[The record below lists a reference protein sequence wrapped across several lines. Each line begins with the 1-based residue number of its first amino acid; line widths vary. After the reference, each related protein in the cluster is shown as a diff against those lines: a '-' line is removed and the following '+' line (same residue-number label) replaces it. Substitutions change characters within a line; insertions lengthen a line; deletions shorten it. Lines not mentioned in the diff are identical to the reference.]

1 MMGIEF
7 MQIVFAIG
15 LVLIIAVIL
24 NKLAISP
31 ARLAFKAGYSLIFG
45 MILIWTFN
53 YVGVFWGLYIPAN
66 IVTILTA
73 GVLGLPGI
81 GLMIVLQFIV

>member
-1 MMGIEF
+1 MGIEF

-15 LVLIIAVIL
+15 LVLVIAAIL

-31 ARLAFKAGYSLIFG
+31 AKIVFRAGYSFIFG
-45 MILIWTFN
+45 MILIWAFN
-53 YVGVFWGLYIPAN
+53 YVGGIFGLYIPAN

-73 GVLGLPGI
+73 GILGLPGL
-81 GLMIVLQFIV
+81 GLMVVLQLIV

>member
-1 MMGIEF
+1 MDIEF

-15 LVLIIAVIL
+15 LVIVVGVIL

-31 ARLAFKAGYSLIFG
+31 AKLVFKAGYSLAFG
-45 MILIWTFN
+45 MILIWAFN

-66 IVTILTA
+66 IVTILMA
-73 GVLGLPGI
+73 GTLGLPGI
-81 GLMIVLQFIV
+81 GLMIALQFIV